1 MSLMQLLTVT
11 RSIKTVKDKP
21 SPYRMKQDHLLPKF
35 SPAKEGGE
43 ETPARETPAKEASSA
58 VQGPSPAPVVR
69 AQTPKT
75 GFFSRWFRFRKRSP
89 GRVRLR
95 GDRLPVQTELLLE
108 AVRVVRN
115 DFSESALFSSSH
127 REAHRPK
134 PAAVGG
140 HWWLRLQA
148 RLFAARRKQS

>member
-11 RSIKTVKDKP
+11 RSIKTVKNQP
-21 SPYRMKQDHLLPKF
+21 SPYRMKQEHLLPKF
-35 SPAKEGGE
+35 SPAKEGE
-43 ETPARETPAKEASSA
+43 EEASARETSAAS
-58 VQGPSPAPVVR
+58 VEGQTPAPVVT
-69 AQTPKT
+69 AQTPKI
-75 GFFSRWFRFRKRSP
+75 GFFSRWLRFGKRSR
-89 GRVRLR
+89 GRARAR

-134 PAAVGG
+134 PETVGG
-140 HWWLRLQA
+140 HWWLRVQA
-148 RLFAARRKQS
+148 RLFGARRKQS

>member
-21 SPYRMKQDHLLPKF
+21 SPYRMKQEHLLPKF
-35 SPAKEGGE
+35 SPAKEGEE
-43 ETPARETPAKEASSA
+43 ETPPRETPAKEASSA
-58 VQGPSPAPVVR
+58 VQGPSPAPVVTAR
-69 AQTPKT
+69 TPRI
-75 GFFSRWFRFRKRSP
+75 GFFSRWLRFGKRSR
-89 GRVRLR
+89 GRARVR

-127 REAHRPK
+127 REAHQPK
-134 PAAVGG
+134 PGAVGA
-140 HWWLRLQA
+140 HWWLRVQA
-148 RLFAARRKQS
+148 RLFGARRKQS